1 MNVVHEMGIASSIL
15 EAVRAEVDKRPGARA
30 SKIGLKL
37 GELAGV
43 DRESLTFC
51 FEVLVKDTDLEPLAL
66 VIEDCA
72 ADELQLTYL
81 ELEE

>member
-1 MNVVHEMGIASSIL
+1 MGIASSII
-15 EAVRAEVDKRPGARA
+15 EAVRAEADKRRARVT
-30 SKIGLKL
+30 KIGMRL

-51 FEVLVKDTDLEPLAL
+51 FEVLVKDTDMEPLAL
-66 VIEDCA
+66 EIEDCA
-72 ADELQLTYL
+72 RDELELSYL